1 MAVYDLE
8 EQEQL
13 DELKTWWK
21 MHGNLVT
28 IVVAVVAAGLV
39 VWQGWGWWQNNQAAQ
54 ASAIYA
60 GIERA
65 AGARDAKQARQ
76 LAGELIDK
84 FPRTTYAAMGALL
97 SAKVQ
102 MEAADK
108 TDAAKNAQAQLQW
121 AADNAKDDALRDL
134 ARLRLAAVLLD
145 EKSYD
150 AALKAL
156 SGETSS
162 AFAARFGELKGD
174 VLAAQDKK
182 AEAKAAYDAAL
193 EALDKQEKEGVPGQH
208 KAYRDVIETKR
219 DSLGSVGAAAK

>member
-21 MHGNLVT
+21 MYGNLVT
-28 IVVAVVAAGLV
+28 AVVAAVALAAV
-39 VWQGWGWWQNNQAAQ
+39 SWQGWNWYQRNQAVQ
-54 ASAIYA
+54 AASIYA

-65 AGARDAKQARQ
+65 ASARDVKQVRQ

-97 SAKVQ
+97 SGKVQ
-102 MEAADK
+102 VETNDP
-108 TDAAKNAQAQLQW
+108 KNAQAQLQW

-145 EKSYD
+145 DKAYD
-150 AALKAL
+150 AALKPL
-156 SGETSS
+156 SGDVSP
-162 AFAARFGELKGD
+162 AFAARFSELKGD
-174 VLAAQDKK
+174 VLASQDKK
-182 AEAKAAYDAAL
+182 AEAKTAYEAAMAAL
-193 EALDKQEKEGVPGQH
+193 EKQEKETSPGQH
-208 KAYRDVIETKR
+208 RAYHDVLQSKL
-219 DSLGSVGAAAK
+219 DSLGSAK

>member
-28 IVVAVVAAGLV
+28 AVIAALALAAVA
-39 VWQGWGWWQNNQAAQ
+39 WQGWNWYQRNQAAG
-54 ASAIYA
+54 AAMVYA
-60 GIERA
+60 GVERA
-65 AGARDAKQARQ
+65 AANRDVKQVRQ

-97 SAKVQ
+97 SGKVQ
-102 MEAADK
+102 VE
-108 TDAAKNAQAQLQW
+108 TDDAKNAQAHLQW

-150 AALKAL
+150 AALKPL
-156 SGETSS
+156 SGDVSP
-162 AFAARFGELKGD
+162 AFAARFAELKGD
-174 VLAAQDKK
+174 VLASQGKK
-182 AEAKAAYDAAL
+182 ADAKTAYEGALTAL
-193 EALDKQEKEGVPGQH
+193 EKLEKEGAAGQH
-208 KAYRDVIETKR
+208 RAYRDVLQSKL
-219 DSLGSVGAAAK
+219 DSLGSAQ